1 VGYTVTEHTKTI
13 AGGEQPREQKGPADD
28 LRVLRSALLEAE
40 AEAEAGAEAGA
51 EAAAAQEQEQKG
63 PAEKLDAD

>member
-1 VGYTVTEHTKTI
+1 MTEHTKTI

-40 AEAEAGAEAGA
+40 AEAGAEAGA